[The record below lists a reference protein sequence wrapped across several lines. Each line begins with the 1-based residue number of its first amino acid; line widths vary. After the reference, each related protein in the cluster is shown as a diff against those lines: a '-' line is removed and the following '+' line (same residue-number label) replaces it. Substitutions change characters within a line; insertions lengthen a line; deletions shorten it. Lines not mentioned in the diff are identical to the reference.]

1 MARVAIYY
9 AARLANY
16 LLVML
21 IAFSIVF
28 FFLRLIPGDP
38 VENYL
43 QSLAQQG
50 YRVEGGAQIVAT
62 YREKFGLDQ
71 PLLVQYVAALER
83 TFLHLDLGPSLMNYP
98 QPVEASIVSR
108 LPWSLWLLGLSTIIA
123 WLLGVAAG
131 TVAGWLRG
139 TAFDGVLY
147 NLAITLAQ
155 VPQYLVGLLLVLA
168 LAYALGIFPAG
179 GAYGAGV
186 VPGLNPGFI
195 SSVLYYSVLPALSI
209 VIVSAFFWLLTT
221 RALTVSIL
229 GEDYLLFAEAKG
241 LRRLRILN
249 RYVLRNTL
257 LPQVT
262 GFAVSLGFI
271 VNGFYLIEWIF
282 RYPGLGSLLVAAVG
296 QRDFNTVQGIIL
308 LSIFTVLTANLIVD
322 LIYPLIDPRIRTVA
336 ETA

>member
-1 MARVAIYY
+1 MARVATYY

-16 LLVML
+16 LVVLL
-21 IAFSIVF
+21 IAFTIVF

-50 YRVEGGAQIVAT
+50 FRIEGSAQIIAT

-71 PLLVQYVAALER
+71 PLLVQYAAALER
-83 TFLHLDLGPSLMNYP
+83 TFLHLDLGVSLMNYP
-98 QPVEASIVSR
+98 QPVESSIMVR
-108 LPWSLWLLGLSTIIA
+108 LPWSI
-123 WLLGVAAG
+123 WLLGVSTVIAWVLGIAAG
-131 TVAGWLRG
+131 TVTGWLRG
-139 TAFDGVLY
+139 TAFDSVFY
-147 NLAITLAQ
+147 NLSISLAQ
-155 VPQYLVGLLLVLA
+155 VPQYLVGLLLVLI
-168 LAYALGIFPAG
+168 LAYALGLFPAG
-179 GAYGAGV
+179 GAYSAGV
-186 VPGLNPGFI
+186 APGLNLEFFG
-195 SSVLYYSVLPALSI
+195 SVLYYTTLPALSI

-229 GEDYLLFAEAKG
+229 GEDYILFAEAKG

-249 RYVLRNTL
+249 RYILRNTL

-262 GFAVSLGFI
+262 GFAVSLAFI
-271 VNGFYLIEWIF
+271 VNGFFLIEWIF

-322 LIYPLIDPRIRTVA
+322 LIYPLIDPRIRTAA
-336 ETA
+336 ERA